1 MNKDMATILALTTL
15 WTLVVAAVGAAVLW
29 QFRRRS
35 LRITM
40 IVVALV
46 PMAAALGAVLQSVRA
61 MFISEHDSW
70 VVLWTLAF
78 AALLGLAMSVLLG
91 HWISTGSRDVGRR
104 LRHLGTSYEPPEAV
118 GGAVPAELAELTNEL
133 ETTRQKL
140 AASHERERALES
152 SRRELVAFMSHDL
165 RTPLAGLRAV
175 SEGLEDGVIDDVP
188 GALRQMRTTVDRMTG
203 LVDDL
208 FELSRLSAAPPPRR
222 RSAVSL
228 RELAEDVAGENSEHA
243 RAEGVRLT
251 ISTPDDDD
259 RLAVQGDPDEL
270 TRAVTN
276 LVGNAIR
283 HTAPGGTVTLA
294 VDRETDGR
302 VRLAVTDGCGGIPA
316 DDLERVFDV
325 GWRGDEQRTPETATA
340 AGPGSGSGGASG
352 GTSGGGGLGLAIARG
367 VVESHDGSIGVTN
380 VVGGCAFQIDLPPVP
395 ASVGARG
402 DEVSQPG

>member
-1 MNKDMATILALTTL
+1 MNKDMFTILALTTS
-15 WTLVVAAVGAAVLW
+15 WTLIVAALGAAILW

-40 IVVALV
+40 IVAALA
-46 PMAAALGAVLQSVRA
+46 PMAAALAAVLQSVRA

-78 AALLGLAMSVLLG
+78 AALLGLGMSVLLG

-104 LRHLGTSYEPPEAV
+104 LRHLGTSYEAPVALA
-118 GGAVPAELAELTNEL
+118 GAVPAELAELTEEL
-133 ETTRQKL
+133 EMTRRKL
-140 AASHERERALES
+140 AASHERERALEA

-188 GALRQMRTTVDRMTG
+188 GALRQMRATVDRMTG

-208 FELSRLSAAPPPRR
+208 FELSRLSAAPLPRR
-222 RSAVSL
+222 RAAVSL
-228 RELAEDVAGENSEHA
+228 RELAEDVAGENGEHA
-243 RAEGVRLT
+243 RSSGVRLT
-251 ISTPDDDD
+251 VSTPSDDD

-283 HTAPGGTVTLA
+283 HTTAGGTVTLA
-294 VDRETDGR
+294 VDREPDGR
-302 VRLAVTDGCGGIPA
+302 VRLAVTDGCGGILA

-325 GWRGDEQRTPETATA
+325 GWRGDEQRTPE
-340 AGPGSGSGGASG
+340 SAS
-352 GTSGGGGLGLAIARG
+352 GGGLGLAIARG
-367 VVESHDGSIGVTN
+367 VVESHDGKISVSN
-380 VVGGCAFQIDLPPVP
+380 VDGGCAFQIDLPAVH
-395 ASVGARG
+395 S
-402 DEVSQPG
+402 

>member
-1 MNKDMATILALTTL
+1 MNKDMFTILALTTL
-15 WTLVVAAVGAAVLW
+15 WTLVVAGIGAAILW

-35 LRITM
+35 LRVTM
-40 IVVALV
+40 IVAGLA
-46 PMAAALGAVLQSVRA
+46 PMAAALAAVLQSVRA

-78 AALLGLAMSVLLG
+78 AALLGLAMTVLLG
-91 HWISTGSRDVGRR
+91 HWITTGSRDVGRR
-104 LRHLGTSYEPPEAV
+104 LRQLGTSYDAPEARTR
-118 GGAVPAELAELTNEL
+118 AVPAELADLTNEL
-133 ETTRQKL
+133 EMTRKKL
-140 AASHERERALES
+140 AASHERERALEA

-188 GALRQMRTTVDRMTG
+188 GALRQMRSTVDRMTG

-208 FELSRLSAAPPPRR
+208 FELSRLSAAPLPMR

-228 RELAEDVAGENSEHA
+228 RELAEDVAGENNEHA
-243 RAEGVRLT
+243 RAEGVRLAL
-251 ISTPDDDD
+251 STPNTDD

-283 HTAPGGTVTLA
+283 HTAPGGTVTVS

-302 VRLAVTDGCGGIPA
+302 VRLAVTDACGGIPD
-316 DDLERVFDV
+316 DDLERVFDI
-325 GWRGDEQRTPETATA
+325 GWRGDEQRTPEP
-340 AGPGSGSGGASG
+340 AGNSTHAS
-352 GTSGGGGLGLAIARG
+352 GGGLGLAIARG
-367 VVESHDGSIGVTN
+367 VVESHDGKIGVTN
-380 VVGGCAFQIDLPPVP
+380 VDGGCAFQIDLPPV
-395 ASVGARG
+395 AAHN
-402 DEVSQPG
+402 

>member
-1 MNKDMATILALTTL
+1 MNKDMATILALTTG
-15 WTLVVAAVGAAVLW
+15 WTLLVAAVGAVVLW
-29 QFRRRS
+29 RFRRRS

-40 IVVALV
+40 IVAALA
-46 PMAAALGAVLQSVRA
+46 PMAGALAAVLQSVRA

-91 HWISTGSRDVGRR
+91 HWVAVGSRDVGRR
-104 LRHLGTSYEPPEAV
+104 LRHLGTSYEPTEGA
-118 GGAVPAELAELTNEL
+118 GGVVPAELATLRDEL
-133 ETTRQKL
+133 EMTRKKL
-140 AASHERERALES
+140 AASHQRERALET

-188 GALRQMRTTVDRMTG
+188 GALRQMRSTVDRMTG

-208 FELSRLSAAPPPRR
+208 FELSRLSTAPPPRR

-243 RAEGVRLT
+243 RAEGVQLSV
-251 ISTPDDDD
+251 STPCDDD

-283 HTAPGGTVTLA
+283 HTSAGGTVTLT
-294 VDRETDGR
+294 VDRELDGR

-316 DDLERVFDV
+316 ADLERVFDV
-325 GWRGDEQRTPETATA
+325 GWRGDEQRTPDA
-340 AGPGSGSGGASG
+340 
-352 GTSGGGGLGLAIARG
+352 GGGGLGLAIARG
-367 VVESHDGSIGVTN
+367 VVESHDGKIAVSN
-380 VVGGCAFQIDLPPVP
+380 VDGGCAFEIDLPPVL
-395 ASVGARG
+395 AGRV
-402 DEVSQPG
+402 E

>member
-15 WTLVVAAVGAAVLW
+15 WTLVVAGVGAAVLW

-35 LRITM
+35 LRVTM
-40 IVVALV
+40 IVAALA
-46 PMAAALGAVLQSVRA
+46 PMAAALAAVLQSVRA

-78 AALLGLAMSVLLG
+78 AALLGLLMSVLLG

-104 LRHLGTSYEPPEAV
+104 LRHLGTSYEAPEVAA
-118 GGAVPAELAELTNEL
+118 GAVPAELAELTNEL
-133 ETTRQKL
+133 EMTRKKL

-175 SEGLEDGVIDDVP
+175 SEGLEDGVIDDVA
-188 GALRQMRTTVDRMTG
+188 GALRQMRSTVDRMTG

-228 RELAEDVAGENSEHA
+228 RELAEDVAGENNEHA
-243 RAEGVRLT
+243 RVEGVR
-251 ISTPDDDD
+251 IAVSTPADED

-283 HTAPGGTVTLA
+283 HTVPGGTVTLA
-294 VDRETDGR
+294 VGRESDGR

-316 DDLERVFDV
+316 DDLERVFDI
-325 GWRGDEQRTPETATA
+325 GWRGDEQRTPETA
-340 AGPGSGSGGASG
+340 ASSS
-352 GTSGGGGLGLAIARG
+352 SGGGGLGLAIARG
-367 VVESHDGSIGVTN
+367 VVESHDGNIAVSNID
-380 VVGGCAFQIDLPPVP
+380 GGCAFQIDLPSS
-395 ASVGARG
+395 AG
-402 DEVSQPG
+402 

>member
-40 IVVALV
+40 IVVALA

-104 LRHLGTSYEPPEAV
+104 LRQLGTSYEPPEAV

-133 ETTRQKL
+133 EATRQKL
-140 AASHERERALES
+140 AASHERERALET

-188 GALRQMRTTVDRMTG
+188 AALRQMRTTVDRMTG

-243 RAEGVRLT
+243 RAEGVRLALT
-251 ISTPDDDD
+251 TPPGDD

-294 VDRETDGR
+294 VDREADGR

-316 DDLERVFDV
+316 ADLDRVFDV
-325 GWRGDEQRTPETATA
+325 GWRGDEQRTPEEV
-340 AGPGSGSGGASG
+340 PGRSS
-352 GTSGGGGLGLAIARG
+352 GGGLGLAIARG
-367 VVESHDGSIGVTN
+367 VVESHDGKIAVSN
-380 VVGGCAFQIDLPPVP
+380 VDGGCAFRIELPAVP
-395 ASVGARG
+395 ARA
-402 DEVSQPG
+402 

>member
-1 MNKDMATILALTTL
+1 MNEATVTILALTTL
-15 WTLVVAAVGAAVLW
+15 WTLVVAVIGGAILW
-29 QFRRRS
+29 RFRRRS
-35 LRITM
+35 LRVTI
-40 IVVALV
+40 IVAALA
-46 PMAAALGAVLQSVRA
+46 PMAAALAAVLQSVRA

-78 AALLGLAMSVLLG
+78 AALLGLGMAVLLG
-91 HWISTGSRDVGRR
+91 HWVSVSSRDVGLRLRR
-104 LRHLGTSYEPPEAV
+104 LGTTYEPSAAATGV
-118 GGAVPAELAELTNEL
+118 VPAELAALTDEL

-140 AASHERERALES
+140 AASHARERALEA

-175 SEGLEDGVIDDVP
+175 AEGLEDDVITDVP

-208 FELSRLSAAPPPRR
+208 FELSRLSAAELPRK

-228 RELAEDVAGENSEHA
+228 RELAEDVVGENTEHA
-243 RAEGVRLT
+243 RASGVELSV
-251 ISTPDDDD
+251 STPSGDD

-283 HTAPGGTVTLA
+283 HTTPGGAVTLL
-294 VDRETDGR
+294 VDREPDGR

-316 DDLERVFDV
+316 DDLSRVFDI
-325 GWRGDEQRTPETATA
+325 GWRGDEQRTPAAPTATA
-340 AGPGSGSGGASG
+340 
-352 GTSGGGGLGLAIARG
+352 TSSGGGLGLAIARG
-367 VVESHDGSIGVTN
+367 VVESHAGHIGVTN
-380 VVGGCAFQIDLPPVP
+380 TPGGCTFQINLPPIP
-395 ASVGARG
+395 T
-402 DEVSQPG
+402 PTP

>member
-1 MNKDMATILALTTL
+1 VNKDTLTILALTTV
-15 WTLVVAAVGAAVLW
+15 WTLVVAAIGAAILW

-35 LRITM
+35 VRITI
-40 IVVALV
+40 IVAALA
-46 PMAAALGAVLQSVRA
+46 PMAGALAAVLQSVRA

-78 AALLGLAMSVLLG
+78 AALLGLGMSVLLG

-104 LRHLGTSYEPPEAV
+104 LRHLGTSYEAPAALA
-118 GGAVPAELAELTNEL
+118 GAVPAELAELTDEL
-133 ETTRQKL
+133 EMTRRKL

-165 RTPLAGLRAV
+165 RTPLAGLRAL

-188 GALRQMRTTVDRMTG
+188 GALRQMRATVDRMTG

-208 FELSRLSAAPPPRR
+208 FELSRLSGAPPPRH

-228 RELAEDVAGENSEHA
+228 RELAEDVAGENGEHA
-243 RAEGVRLT
+243 RSSGVRLAVA
-251 ISTPDDDD
+251 TPTGDD

-294 VDRETDGR
+294 VDRESDGR
-302 VRLAVTDGCGGIPA
+302 VRLAVTDGCGGIPG
-316 DDLERVFDV
+316 DDLDRVFDI
-325 GWRGDEQRTPETATA
+325 GWRGDEQRTPESA
-340 AGPGSGSGGASG
+340 SGSS
-352 GTSGGGGLGLAIARG
+352 GGGLGLAIARG
-367 VVESHDGSIGVTN
+367 VIESHDGSIAVTN
-380 VVGGCAFQIDLPPVP
+380 VDGGCAFQIDLPSS
-395 ASVGARG
+395 A
-402 DEVSQPG
+402 

>member
-1 MNKDMATILALTTL
+1 MATILALTTG
-15 WTLVVAAVGAAVLW
+15 WTLLVAAVGAVVLW
-29 QFRRRS
+29 RFRRRS

-40 IVVALV
+40 IVAALA
-46 PMAAALGAVLQSVRA
+46 PMAGALAAVLQSVRA

-91 HWISTGSRDVGRR
+91 HWVAVGSRDVGRR
-104 LRHLGTSYEPPEAV
+104 LRHLGTSYEPTEGA
-118 GGAVPAELAELTNEL
+118 GGVVPAELATLRDEL
-133 ETTRQKL
+133 EMTRKKL
-140 AASHERERALES
+140 AASHQRERALET

-188 GALRQMRTTVDRMTG
+188 GALRQMRSTVDRMTG

-208 FELSRLSAAPPPRR
+208 FELSRLSTAPPPRR

-243 RAEGVRLT
+243 RAEGVQLSV
-251 ISTPDDDD
+251 STPCDDD

-283 HTAPGGTVTLA
+283 HTSAGGTVTLT
-294 VDRETDGR
+294 VDRELDGR

-316 DDLERVFDV
+316 ADLERVFDV
-325 GWRGDEQRTPETATA
+325 GWRGDEQRTPDV
-340 AGPGSGSGGASG
+340 
-352 GTSGGGGLGLAIARG
+352 GGGGLGLAIARG
-367 VVESHDGSIGVTN
+367 VVESHDGKIAVSN
-380 VVGGCAFQIDLPPVP
+380 VDGGCAFEIDLPPVL
-395 ASVGARG
+395 AGRV
-402 DEVSQPG
+402 E

>member
-1 MNKDMATILALTTL
+1 MKDMATILALTTL
-15 WTLVVAAVGAAVLW
+15 WTLVVAAVGGAILW

-40 IVVALV
+40 IVAALA
-46 PMAAALGAVLQSVRA
+46 PMAAALAAVLQSVRA

-104 LRHLGTSYEPPEAV
+104 LRHLGTSYDAPESA

-133 ETTRQKL
+133 EMTRKKL
-140 AASHERERALES
+140 VASHERERALEA

-188 GALRQMRTTVDRMTG
+188 GALRQMRSTVDRMTG

-208 FELSRLSAAPPPRR
+208 FELSRLSAAPVDSRPRR

-228 RELAEDVAGENSEHA
+228 RELAEDVAGEHNEHA
-243 RAEGVRLT
+243 RAEGVRLAV
-251 ISTPDDDD
+251 STPIGDD

-294 VDRETDGR
+294 VDRESDGR

-325 GWRGDEQRTPETATA
+325 GWRGDEQRTPETAA
-340 AGPGSGSGGASG
+340 AA
-352 GTSGGGGLGLAIARG
+352 SGGGGLGLAIARG
-367 VVESHDGSIGVTN
+367 VVESHDGKIAVSNID
-380 VVGGCAFQIDLPPVP
+380 GGCAFEIDLPPVH
-395 ASVGARG
+395 
-402 DEVSQPG
+402 

>member
-1 MNKDMATILALTTL
+1 MNRDMATILALTTL
-15 WTLVVAAVGAAVLW
+15 WTLVVAAVGAVVLW
-29 QFRRRS
+29 RFRRRS
-35 LRITM
+35 LRVTM
-40 IVVALV
+40 IVAALA
-46 PMAAALGAVLQSVRA
+46 PMAGALAAVLQSVRA

-91 HWISTGSRDVGRR
+91 HWITVGSRDVGRR
-104 LRHLGTSYEPPEAV
+104 LRHLGTSYEPTEAAGV
-118 GGAVPAELAELTNEL
+118 VVPAELAALTNEL
-133 ETTRQKL
+133 EMTRKKL
-140 AASHERERALES
+140 AASHERERALET

-188 GALRQMRTTVDRMTG
+188 GALRQMRSTVDRMTG

-208 FELSRLSAAPPPRR
+208 FELSRLSTAPPPRR

-243 RAEGVRLT
+243 RAERVQLSV
-251 ISTPDDDD
+251 STPDDDD

-283 HTAPGGTVTLA
+283 HTSEGGTVTLT
-294 VDRETDGR
+294 VDRELDGR

-325 GWRGDEQRTPETATA
+325 GWRGDEQRTPDA
-340 AGPGSGSGGASG
+340 
-352 GTSGGGGLGLAIARG
+352 GGGGLGLAIARG
-367 VVESHDGSIGVTN
+367 VVESHDGKIAVSN
-380 VVGGCAFQIDLPPVP
+380 VDGGCAFEIDLPPVL
-395 ASVGARG
+395 ASRV
-402 DEVSQPG
+402 E

>member
-1 MNKDMATILALTTL
+1 MNKDMFTILALTTL
-15 WTLVVAAVGAAVLW
+15 WTLVVAAVGAAILW

-35 LRITM
+35 LRVTM
-40 IVVALV
+40 IVAGLA
-46 PMAAALGAVLQSVRA
+46 PMAAALAAVLQSVRA
-61 MFISEHDSW
+61 MFISQHDSW

-78 AALLGLAMSVLLG
+78 AALLGLAMTVLLG

-104 LRHLGTSYEPPEAV
+104 LRHLGTSYEAPEALA
-118 GGAVPAELAELTNEL
+118 GAVPAELAELTNEL
-133 ETTRQKL
+133 EMTRKKL

-188 GALRQMRTTVDRMTG
+188 GALRQMRSTVDRMTG

-208 FELSRLSAAPPPRR
+208 FELSRLSAAPLPRR

-228 RELAEDVAGENSEHA
+228 RELAEDVAGENNEHA
-243 RAEGVRLT
+243 RAEGVRLALS
-251 ISTPDDDD
+251 IPKDDD

-283 HTAPGGTVTLA
+283 HTAPGGVVTVS

-302 VRLAVTDGCGGIPA
+302 VRLAVTDACGGIPT
-316 DDLERVFDV
+316 DDLERVFDI
-325 GWRGDEQRTPETATA
+325 GWRGDEQRTPEPA
-340 AGPGSGSGGASG
+340 ANADAARSS
-352 GTSGGGGLGLAIARG
+352 GGGLGLAIARG
-367 VVESHDGSIGVTN
+367 VVESHDGNIGVTN
-380 VVGGCAFQIDLPPVP
+380 VDGGCAFQIDLPPV
-395 ASVGARG
+395 AAHN
-402 DEVSQPG
+402 

>member
-1 MNKDMATILALTTL
+1 MATILALTTG
-15 WTLVVAAVGAAVLW
+15 WTLLVAAVGAVVLW
-29 QFRRRS
+29 RFRRRS

-40 IVVALV
+40 IVAALA
-46 PMAAALGAVLQSVRA
+46 PMAGALAAVLQSVRA

-91 HWISTGSRDVGRR
+91 HWVAVGSRDVGRR
-104 LRHLGTSYEPPEAV
+104 LRHLGTSYEPTEGA
-118 GGAVPAELAELTNEL
+118 GGVVPAELATLRDEL
-133 ETTRQKL
+133 EMTRKKL
-140 AASHERERALES
+140 AASHQRERALET

-188 GALRQMRTTVDRMTG
+188 GALRQMRSTVDRMTG

-208 FELSRLSAAPPPRR
+208 FELSRLSTAPPPRR

-243 RAEGVRLT
+243 RAEGVQLSV
-251 ISTPDDDD
+251 STPCDDD

-283 HTAPGGTVTLA
+283 HTSAGGTVTLT
-294 VDRETDGR
+294 VDRELDGR

-316 DDLERVFDV
+316 ADLERVFDV
-325 GWRGDEQRTPETATA
+325 GWRGDEQRTPDA
-340 AGPGSGSGGASG
+340 
-352 GTSGGGGLGLAIARG
+352 GGGGLGLAIARG
-367 VVESHDGSIGVTN
+367 VVESHDGKIAVSN
-380 VVGGCAFQIDLPPVP
+380 VDGGCAFEIDLPPVL
-395 ASVGARG
+395 AGRV
-402 DEVSQPG
+402 E

>member
-1 MNKDMATILALTTL
+1 MNKDMATIMALTTL
-15 WTLVVAAVGAAVLW
+15 WTLVVAAIGAAVLW

-35 LRITM
+35 LRVTV
-40 IVVALV
+40 IVAGLA
-46 PMAAALGAVLQSVRA
+46 PMAAALAAVLQSVRA

-78 AALLGLAMSVLLG
+78 ASLLGLVMSLLLG
-91 HWISTGSRDVGRR
+91 QWISSGSRDVGRR
-104 LRHLGTSYEPPEAV
+104 LRQLGTSYEPTEAAA
-118 GGAVPAELAELTNEL
+118 GAVPAELADLTNEL
-133 ETTRQKL
+133 EMTRQKL
-140 AASHERERALES
+140 AASHDRERALEA

-188 GALRQMRTTVDRMTG
+188 GALRQMRSTVDRMTG

-208 FELSRLSAAPPPRR
+208 FELSRLSADPLPRR

-228 RELAEDVAGENSEHA
+228 RELAEDVAGENNEHA
-243 RAEGVRLT
+243 RAEGVRLAV
-251 ISTPDDDD
+251 STPHDDD

-283 HTAPGGTVTLA
+283 HTAAGGTVTVS
-294 VDRETDGR
+294 VDREPDGR
-302 VRLAVTDGCGGIPA
+302 VKLAVTDGCGGIPA

-325 GWRGDEQRTPETATA
+325 GWRGDEQRTPSA
-340 AGPGSGSGGASG
+340 AEGRSS
-352 GTSGGGGLGLAIARG
+352 GGGLGLAIARG
-367 VVESHDGSIGVTN
+367 VVESHEGKIAVSN
-380 VVGGCAFQIDLPPVP
+380 VDGGCAFQIDLP
-395 ASVGARG
+395 ASAGSRA
-402 DEVSQPG
+402 E

>member
-1 MNKDMATILALTTL
+1 MNKDTVTILALTTL
-15 WTLVVAAVGAAVLW
+15 WMLVVAAVGALILW

-35 LRITM
+35 LRMTM
-40 IVVALV
+40 IVTALA
-46 PMAAALGAVLQSVRA
+46 PMAAALAAVHQSMRA

-78 AALLGLAMSVLLG
+78 AALLGLAMAVLIG
-91 HWISTGSRDVGRR
+91 HWISAGSRDVGRR
-104 LRHLGTSYEPPEAV
+104 LRHLGTSYEPPAEAT
-118 GGAVPAELAELTNEL
+118 GTVPAELAALTDEL
-133 ETTRQKL
+133 EMTRRKL
-140 AASHERERALES
+140 AASHERERALEA

-175 SEGLEDGVIDDVP
+175 AEGLEDDVVDDVP

-208 FELSRLSAAPPPRR
+208 FELSRLSTAPLPRR

-228 RELAEDVAGENSEHA
+228 RELAEDVAGESGEHA
-243 RAEGVRLT
+243 RASGVQLT
-251 ISTPDDDD
+251 VSTPAGDD

-283 HTAPGGTVTLA
+283 HTAPGGTVTLD
-294 VDRETDGR
+294 VDREPDGR

-316 DDLERVFDV
+316 EDLDRVFDI
-325 GWRGDEQRTPETATA
+325 GWRGDAQRTPAD
-340 AGPGSGSGGASG
+340 
-352 GTSGGGGLGLAIARG
+352 GGGGLGLAIARG
-367 VVESHDGSIGVTN
+367 VVESHDGKIAVSN
-380 VVGGCAFQIDLPPVP
+380 VDGGCAFQIDLPPVP
-395 ASVGARG
+395 ANN
-402 DEVSQPG
+402 